1 MVQGAMSTA
10 QRRPGRAG
18 DAAEAPVRVRTR
30 GESLQWA
37 FSNWCRIISVVIL
50 FVGFLGAV
58 IYASAKLRFVEDVL
72 PRISGASSCQCVPPR
87 TPTSRTGASLP
98 AISTRTLPRPATHEP
113 PSLPPPPSR
122 PADPLMFWLFN
133 VVVASFAVIPG
144 AASATSIAAGVIY
157 GTPVGVALVSTS
169 CAVGA
174 GVSFLIARYA
184 ARPLVERVFVKEG
197 SRFAVLDQ
205 AVMRDGAQIVLLAR
219 LSPVSPYVAMSFMF
233 GLTAVDFLPYIGAS
247 AVGILPACFVYV
259 YMGDTGRRAT
269 GGGGKAS
276 GLELAF
282 YAFGLLMTVLVTY
295 RIAQIAQKTL
305 GDKGLGF
312 KVPAGRCFGLCG
324 GGSSSGD
331 PDDDDDDDDI
341 GEELLEVRIQ
351 DSSPMARGRRQSMS
365 LSSAE
370 ATPRLADL
378 DNQGGADVPFGSQ
391 NKKPSDDEA
400 GEGRADQRQFLLVSD
415 PTDATM
421 SVPEASPEQVRQV
434 RRTANAARLL

>member
-1 MVQGAMSTA
+1 
-10 QRRPGRAG
+10 
-18 DAAEAPVRVRTR
+18 
-30 GESLQWA
+30 
-37 FSNWCRIISVVIL
+37 
-50 FVGFLGAV
+50 
-58 IYASAKLRFVEDVL
+58 
-72 PRISGASSCQCVPPR
+72 
-87 TPTSRTGASLP
+87 
-98 AISTRTLPRPATHEP
+98 
-113 PSLPPPPSR
+113 
-122 PADPLMFWLFN
+122 MFWLFN
-133 VVVASFAVIPG
+133 VLVASFAVIPG

-174 GVSFLIARYA
+174 GISFLIARYA

-247 AVGILPACFVYV
+247 AVGILPVCFVYV

-282 YAFGLLMTVLVTY
+282 YAFGLLMTALVTY

-324 GGSSSGD
+324 GGSSGGD
-331 PDDDDDDDDI
+331 PDDDDDDDDDI

-378 DNQGGADVPFGSQ
+378 DAVGADVPFGSQ
-391 NKKPSDDEA
+391 NKKPNDDEA
-400 GEGRADQRQFLLVSD
+400 GEGRAGQRQFLLVSD

>member
-72 PRISGASSCQCVPPR
+72 PRISGASSCQCVRPR
-87 TPTSRTGASLP
+87 TPTSRTGASLT
-98 AISTRTLPRPATHEP
+98 AISQGTLP
-113 PSLPPPPSR
+113 PPPPSR

-133 VVVASFAVIPG
+133 VLVASFAVIPG

-174 GVSFLIARYA
+174 GISFLIARYA

-247 AVGILPACFVYV
+247 AVGILPVCFVYV

-282 YAFGLLMTVLVTY
+282 YAFGLLMTALVTY
-295 RIAQIAQKTL
+295 RIAQIATR
-305 GDKGLGF
+305 GWVSRFPPVDASGC
-312 KVPAGRCFGLCG
+312 AGV
-324 GGSSSGD
+324 
-331 PDDDDDDDDI
+331 
-341 GEELLEVRIQ
+341 VRR
-351 DSSPMARGRRQSMS
+351 A
-365 LSSAE
+365 
-370 ATPRLADL
+370 ATPTTTTTTTSGRSSWRL
-378 DNQGGADVPFGSQ
+378 
-391 NKKPSDDEA
+391 EY
-400 GEGRADQRQFLLVSD
+400 R
-415 PTDATM
+415 T
-421 SVPEASPEQVRQV
+421 
-434 RRTANAARLL
+434 RRR

>member
-1 MVQGAMSTA
+1 
-10 QRRPGRAG
+10 
-18 DAAEAPVRVRTR
+18 
-30 GESLQWA
+30 
-37 FSNWCRIISVVIL
+37 
-50 FVGFLGAV
+50 
-58 IYASAKLRFVEDVL
+58 
-72 PRISGASSCQCVPPR
+72 
-87 TPTSRTGASLP
+87 
-98 AISTRTLPRPATHEP
+98 
-113 PSLPPPPSR
+113 
-122 PADPLMFWLFN
+122 MFWLFN

-184 ARPLVERVFVKEG
+184 ARPLVERVFIKEG

-233 GLTAVDFLPYIGAS
+233 GLTAVDFLPYVGAS

-312 KVPAGRCFGLCG
+312 KVPAGRCFGACNGTSG
-324 GGSSSGD
+324 GTD
-331 PDDDDDDDDI
+331 EDEDDDDMEM
-341 GEELLEVRIQ
+341 EELLEVRIQ

-378 DNQGGADVPFGSQ
+378 DEDVPFGR
-391 NKKPSDDEA
+391 NKKAEEEGEARGPDEGVGA
-400 GEGRADQRQFLLVSD
+400 RGQFLLVSD